1 MLITE
6 RLKQVE
12 DREKNGYNWYITK
25 QDVNFQTQCQ
35 LAKVLN
41 SFHNSGTTQ
50 SFTKYRSQ
58 FPILAGDNYRKLING
73 PLYGL
78 SIPHNRYEDYK
89 VTQIFHHIHKLCS
102 GNFNNLNAYYD
113 IMEQQIEKIYYPLPF
128 YEFYDEHLNQGF
140 GLFITMYFY
149 KVLIELGKKTNKYE
163 ITKLEFKLFLATS
176 KSYSQWE
183 ETVKMII
190 QYRRNP
196 NIVTEVH
203 KEKVKE
209 CRVQM
214 IYENLKIFD
223 VTSTKIILRNNY
235 IEYVTDK
242 VNTFETSKY
251 YNTTYSK
258 LTMDNY
264 LTLLRTP
271 QGLLNQATNNNIVS
285 NNGSANTN
293 SAIDSISKKHN
304 SIQIDYTNNE
314 TEIEEDTA
322 YQNELYNVQSDSDN
336 NDANLISNAHNEPKQ
351 NDKTSRKYSGNP
363 TIGYKVL
370 KHNGFTCQ
378 YKNFHYSYTSN
389 RTKQMYVEAHHLIP
403 LSLQPLFWND
413 KIKVN
418 LDTPENIVSL
428 CPNCHGTLHKGI
440 PQERNKIL
448 AELYDL
454 KRKELANIG
463 ISITLDQLI
472 SFYKR

>member
-6 RLKQVE
+6 RLKEVE

-89 VTQIFHHIHKLCS
+89 VTQIFHHINKLCS

-163 ITKLEFKLFLATS
+163 LTKSEFKLFIATS

-190 QYRRNP
+190 QYRKNP
-196 NIVTEVH
+196 SIVKEIH
-203 KEKVKE
+203 KDKVKE

-214 IYENLKIFD
+214 IYENLKVFA
-223 VTSTKIILRNNY
+223 VTSTKITLRSNY
-235 IEYVTDK
+235 IQYITDK
-242 VNTFETSKY
+242 VNIFEASKY

-264 LTLLRTP
+264 LTLLRNP
-271 QGLLNQATNNNIVS
+271 QGILTKSTNNNTTTLNNNSSIV
-285 NNGSANTN
+285 N
-293 SAIDSISKKHN
+293 SISKQHN
-304 SIQIDYTNNE
+304 SIQIDYADNPKE
-314 TEIEEDTA
+314 MEEDTA
-322 YQNELYNVQSDSDN
+322 YQNELYNVENDLDN
-336 NDANLISNAHNEPKQ
+336 NDDTLISNAHNEPKQ

-363 TIGYKVL
+363 TIGYKVI
-370 KHNGFTCQ
+370 KHHGFTCQ

-413 KIKVN
+413 TIKVN

-428 CPNCHGTLHKGI
+428 CPNCHGALHKGI
-440 PQERNKIL
+440 PEERNKIL
-448 AELYDL
+448 ADLYNLKINELNKID
-454 KRKELANIG
+454 
-463 ISITLDQLI
+463 ISISLNELI
-472 SFYKR
+472 SFYAK

>member
-1 MLITE
+1 MLITQ
-6 RLKQVE
+6 RLNE
-12 DREKNGYNWYITK
+12 IRTREKNGYNWYITK
-25 QDVNFQTQCQ
+25 QDVNFQRQCK
-35 LAKVLN
+35 LADVLN
-41 SFHNSGTTQ
+41 SYHNLETTQ

-58 FPILAGDNYRKLING
+58 FPILSGDNYRKLING
-73 PLYGL
+73 PLFGL
-78 SIPHNRYEDYK
+78 SIPASHYEDYK
-89 VTQIFHHIHKLCS
+89 VTQIFHHINKLCS
-102 GNFNNLNAYYD
+102 GNFNDSQKYYE

-128 YEFYDEHLNQGF
+128 YEFYDEHLKEGF

-149 KVLIELGKKTNKYE
+149 KILIELGKKTNHYK
-163 ITKLEFKLFLATS
+163 ISKLEFKLFVATS
-176 KSYSQWE
+176 KSYSQWK

-190 QYRRNP
+190 EYRKNP
-196 NIVTEVH
+196 DIVGSTE
-203 KEKVKE
+203 KEKVQE

-223 VTSTKIILRNNY
+223 VTSKEITIRNKY
-235 IEYVTDK
+235 IKYVIDK
-242 VNTFETSKY
+242 VEKFETSKY

-264 LTLLRTP
+264 LTLLRRP
-271 QGLLNQATNNNIVS
+271 QGLLDEETKDNPILNNDLK
-285 NNGSANTN
+285 NTN
-293 SAIDSISKKHN
+293 SSINNISEKHN
-304 SIQIDYTNNE
+304 FIQGNYSSNE

-322 YQNELYNVQSDSDN
+322 YQNELYNVE
-336 NDANLISNAHNEPKQ
+336 NDHTNDDVALISNADTEPKQ
-351 NDKTSRKYSGNP
+351 NDKVSRKYSANP

-370 KHNGFTCQ
+370 KHHGFTCQ
-378 YKNFHYSYTSN
+378 YKGFHYSYTSN

-418 LDTPENIVSL
+418 LDTPENLVSL

-440 PQERNKIL
+440 AEERNKIL

-454 KRKELANIG
+454 KKKELANIG